1 MLPWSAP
8 LRGVDA
14 FGAHVCRRVATAYR
28 ALCTVTGNGLHRG
41 QAGSCILA
49 EAASKS
55 VEHDSA
61 LPVCRRMTLLQ
72 ADSVWEQY
80 LEQTERLLTMRQYA
94 VAVMG
99 LMETSLQLQNLHHP
113 WLALLRRPAANE

>member
-1 MLPWSAP
+1 M
-8 LRGVDA
+8 
-14 FGAHVCRRVATAYR
+14 ATAYR
-28 ALCTVTGNGLHRG
+28 AYQCTMTDNGHHRG
-41 QAGSCILA
+41 QPGSCIFA
-49 EAASKS
+49 EAASKRADP
-55 VEHDSA
+55 DSA
-61 LPVCRRMTLLQ
+61 LPACRRMTLLQ

-99 LMETSLQLQNLHHP
+99 LMETSLQLQSLHHP

>member
-1 MLPWSAP
+1 MLLVDLSQCAVTNTGFKEASRQ
-8 LRGVDA
+8 LRPCWCCVA
-14 FGAHVCRRVATAYR
+14 IAEPEGAVPA
-28 ALCTVTGNGLHRG
+28 
-41 QAGSCILA
+41 
-49 EAASKS
+49 
-55 VEHDSA
+55 
-61 LPVCRRMTLLQ
+61 CRRMTLLQ

-80 LEQTERLLTMRQYA
+80 LEHTERLLTMRQYA